1 METLYTCEEVAERYH
16 VVIGRVWKW
25 IREGKLGAIRAGGKK
40 YMVPESDLK
49 EFERKRRV

>member
-1 METLYTCEEVAERYH
+1 MEKLLTCQQVADRYC
-16 VVIGRVWKW
+16 VSIKTVWEW
-25 IREGKLGAIRAGGKK
+25 IKEGKLGAVRAGGKK